1 MRMLLQIR
9 SSESLHM
16 LTMGMG
22 SESERSI
29 HPQLLRSSVVNKNSQ
44 KLIFFACGVCNA
56 IVNANGDGNAKSPP
70 HFHSMARWERRT
82 GLAAA
87 VSPMAAEHYGWEFEV
102 HDDAMSI
109 FYLRLCE
116 IFVLCFTGT

>member
-1 MRMLLQIR
+1 M
-9 SSESLHM
+9 
-16 LTMGMG
+16 
-22 SESERSI
+22 
-29 HPQLLRSSVVNKNSQ
+29 VNKNCQ

-56 IVNANGDGNAKSPP
+56 IINANGDGNAKSPP
-70 HFHSMARWERRT
+70 HFHSMARWERST

-109 FYLRLCE
+109 FYLCLCALRD
-116 IFVLCFTGT
+116 FCALLYGYLAL